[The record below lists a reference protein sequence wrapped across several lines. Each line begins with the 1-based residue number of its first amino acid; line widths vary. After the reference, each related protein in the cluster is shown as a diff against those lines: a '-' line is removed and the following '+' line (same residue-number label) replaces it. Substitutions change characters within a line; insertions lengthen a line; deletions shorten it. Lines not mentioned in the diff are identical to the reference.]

1 MNINDERI
9 PLKPDSTVVIGGNTY
24 RILGLLS
31 DKGGSCLAYNAE
43 REPSVYEKKIGMPC
57 VPAVIKEFYP
67 AEYAGVIS
75 RDDGVFLPY
84 TRCADFINEKT
95 TRFTNSAIQQVE
107 FYDKSSEHSF
117 APARI
122 DEANN
127 TVYTVVDWL
136 KGDTLDNAYGG
147 LSRYDK
153 SEALI
158 SLCGAI
164 VQLHRANKL
173 YLDIKPSN
181 IWLFTK
187 SEQSR
192 RVALFD
198 FDTVLQTEDN
208 GYLLKPYPQK
218 IPCSA
223 GWSPREQQSHQQYGN
238 VCRATDVY
246 AFGAVIYW
254 LYTGKQVDGE
264 ALERIKLGDFAF
276 LDEDETFIGA
286 RNAKDD
292 IKDLLRATL
301 ARAVKDRVQ
310 DLEALLWD

>member
-1 MNINDERI
+1 MSSGRI
-9 PLKPDSTVVIGGNTY
+9 PLKPGSTVAIGGNTY
-24 RILGLLS
+24 RICGLLS
-31 DKGGSCLAYNAE
+31 DNGGSCLAYNAE
-43 REPSVYEKKIGMPC
+43 REPSGYEKKISMPS

-67 AEYAGVIS
+67 AEYAGAIS
-75 RDDGVFLPY
+75 RCDDGTYLSY
-84 TRCADFINEKT
+84 TGFAEVIGERMSMFV
-95 TRFTNSAIQQVE
+95 NSAIQQVE
-107 FYDKSSEHSF
+107 FYDKSDEHSF

-127 TVYTVVDWL
+127 TVYTVVDRVR
-136 KGDTLDNAYGG
+136 GDTLDNAYNG

-153 SEALI
+153 SEVLI

-198 FDTVLQTEDN
+198 FDTVLPTDDS
-208 GYLLKPYPQK
+208 GHLLEPYPQK
-218 IPCSA
+218 IPYSES
-223 GWSPREQQSHQQYGN
+223 WSPREQQTPQQYGSI
-238 VCRATDVY
+238 CRATDVY

-254 LYTGKQVDGE
+254 LYTGKMVD
-264 ALERIKLGDFAF
+264 ANAVNKIKLGDFEF
-276 LDEDETFIGA
+276 LDANGVFEGA
-286 RNAKDD
+286 DRLKEN
-292 IKDLLRATL
+292 IKEHLSTMLSRSVKNRQQSLESLLQR
-301 ARAVKDRVQ
+301 K
-310 DLEALLWD
+310 